1 MEQELESSTSA
12 ADVDMEE
19 NEEVLEEEE
28 DVAEDEAVDDEA
40 EADDEPE
47 PAAASAPPSDD
58 GAAKSDPPS
67 EAPPAKEL
75 PPADMAC
82 PEGHVLK
89 KQSGYLFYSAQ
100 FRASCKAR
108 VDEEHADAAAGARS
122 QMVMK
127 ALAAGW
133 SALDDATKKK
143 YGDDAPWEAKK
154 IKEKKPTKKEKAKAA
169 AAADAKKG
177 WETLDNALD
186 VQALRDLKML
196 YDEGVLTAAEF
207 AAKKAMIL
215 GTPPP
220 AAASSNGAASPA
232 PAAPA
237 APAAASTPAPASTT
251 TKKRKPKE
259 GGSAAKGGDLKIPTS
274 ALKPFLE
281 DACQVRQDN
290 PKREGTK
297 SAELYDK
304 YKAGATLKELLD
316 LGAKKADLSNDIGK
330 GYITLEDP
338 DRHAELLDTARAPEP
353 RGEGSAAKRP
363 KHAPPPPP
371 DGDDAPPAMSPAGAH
386 ASFRALAGRYYVRR
400 VHGDASAG
408 LEDGVAGPA
417 SYGRAT
423 GALSLVADPAVGGMI
438 CMKGIMDEDAD
449 GGRELFTPRL
459 SPKMKGAAVSA
470 DGKFKFKLNSDL
482 KNGLT
487 KASGSLFFSDSGVA
501 DANGAPILV
510 GTFEF
515 HAKRPGT
522 ADAEE
527 LDCVW
532 EEDVRFFQAA
542 DDADEDWPL

>member
-207 AAKKAMIL
+207 AAKKAMVL
-215 GTPPP
+215 GTPPA
-220 AAASSNGAASPA
+220 AAASSNGAGPSSSTAPSERGTRRASRLRL
-232 PAAPA
+232 
-237 APAAASTPAPASTT
+237 ASRPLPNDVVWHIFSFW
-251 TKKRKPKE
+251 R
-259 GGSAAKGGDLKIPTS
+259 TS
-274 ALKPFLE
+274 
-281 DACQVRQDN
+281 R
-290 PKREGTK
+290 
-297 SAELYDK
+297 
-304 YKAGATLKELLD
+304 
-316 LGAKKADLSNDIGK
+316 
-330 GYITLEDP
+330 
-338 DRHAELLDTARAPEP
+338 
-353 RGEGSAAKRP
+353 
-363 KHAPPPPP
+363 
-371 DGDDAPPAMSPAGAH
+371 
-386 ASFRALAGRYYVRR
+386 
-400 VHGDASAG
+400 
-408 LEDGVAGPA
+408 
-417 SYGRAT
+417 
-423 GALSLVADPAVGGMI
+423 
-438 CMKGIMDEDAD
+438 DAD
-449 GGRELFTPRL
+449 WDE
-459 SPKMKGAAVSA
+459 
-470 DGKFKFKLNSDL
+470 NYE
-482 KNGLT
+482 
-487 KASGSLFFSDSGVA
+487 SDSGDHDY
-501 DANGAPILV
+501 DALCS
-510 GTFEF
+510 
-515 HAKRPGT
+515 
-522 ADAEE
+522 DY
-527 LDCVW
+527 
-532 EEDVRFFQAA
+532 EDS
-542 DDADEDWPL
+542 DDFD